1 MGGQALPVIVG
12 FGGINGAGRV
22 SGHHAFRRM
31 VYSALPRAQQQRTLA
46 ALAALMQPRVGDA
59 DRERYILDHSL
70 VRRVESQHFDPDSVS
85 WNQRF
90 PTQSNGQPVSF
101 DLARKHL

>member
-31 VYSALPRAQQQRTLA
+31 VYSALPRHSNSGHW
-46 ALAALMQPRVGDA
+46 PRW
-59 DRERYILDHSL
+59 
-70 VRRVESQHFDPDSVS
+70 P
-85 WNQRF
+85 
-90 PTQSNGQPVSF
+90 P
-101 DLARKHL
+101 